1 MKRLLIILGL
11 VFTLG
16 SCSQEF
22 YCKHCPTTTTV
33 TTDTVHTIDTVEVEK
48 RIVIPADTV
57 TLHDS
62 IPCPDYDKTEKG
74 KRGTVRV
81 TIKDHKLTAECICD
95 SIEMKL
101 KQLTIIDKMHTRRNE
116 VKVIEKAVPRKQSW
130 WNKTMI
136 IGGYILSVIILLAVA
151 YGIYRLLKALRLVR

>member
-16 SCSQEF
+16 SCSPEF

-33 TTDTVHTIDTVEVEK
+33 TTDSIHTVDTIEVEK

-74 KRGTVRV
+74 KRGTVHV
-81 TIKDHKLTAECICD
+81 KIKDHKLTAECICD
-95 SIEMKL
+95 SIEVKY
-101 KQLTIIDKMHTRRNE
+101 KQLTILDKLRIDTKET
-116 VKVIEKAVPRKQSW
+116 KVIEKSVPRKKSW
-130 WNKTMI
+130 WSRTLEAA
-136 IGGYILSVIILLAVA
+136 GYTFMSLLLLALV
-151 YGIYRLLKALRLVR
+151 YGAYRLMKALRIIK